1 MDADRKVTKI
11 QYKNTNQVSI
21 FLDDVFGFDL
31 SAAVLVKSGIASGD
45 ILSPEQIDKILE
57 LEEIKRAKDKAM
69 RLLAVRSRTKK
80 EIIARLRKSKFSQRS
95 IEFVIEELERLQ
107 LLNDAEFAQLYV
119 RSRMAAR
126 PVAANMLRLE
136 LKRKGVNE
144 ESVENSILEAFKDSS
159 EEKVALLIAQKIKK
173 QLKQADDMKKKKR
186 VVDLLKRR
194 GFTWDTVNDV
204 LKQWQEF

>member
-1 MDADRKVTKI
+1 MNAGRKVTKI

-21 FLDDVFGFDL
+21 FLDDEFGFDL

-45 ILSPEQIDKILE
+45 ILSPEQVDKILE

-173 QLKQADDMKKKKR
+173 QLKQADDVKKKKR